1 MPAVSWFAMA
11 LSRLAS
17 PTLLAVSALALAG
30 CFSDRGVALE
40 VDVGDTGA
48 AVVELYLGAE
58 HCDPRTNTAGITCAS
73 IAPPPDGK
81 LALAGEV
88 WFRDGLAPETAQVK
102 GHKATFQ
109 LRADTPT
116 TLPIVVAIGLADG
129 QGTAAVGAVTLHDL
143 SIPVNSA
150 RVVAT
155 TLAAATTAQ
164 PGTTTRTE
172 QDRVLVWR
180 KTTPASSCVMIE
192 HGGTLPVARDFVV
205 PAEDPD
211 CDDVV
216 DSAAMPECNPAAYLG
231 TSMVAGARGRPECF
245 TSSGGPACVLGA
257 FGCKDNVPGTD
268 SSCAPLGSRICVPDA
283 FCSCAAFDE
292 ACTRGQ
298 LGPAS
303 TAARIECQVPTVLSV
318 GAISLCPNRA
328 QAAIDL
334 GAFFTRSQCPQPEI
348 GALPGTGFDDHHTFG
363 GATMKLSSPSR
374 PCQFTITWSDGTRP
388 RLAATD
394 DFGVLRFE
402 PKTGATLLL
411 PIVFHFLPPADNCV
425 TSDFT
430 CSYRGATTDALWS
443 CAP

>member
-1 MPAVSWFAMA
+1 MA
-11 LSRLAS
+11 ISRLAS
-17 PTLLAVSALALAG
+17 PTLLAVPALVLVLAG

-48 AVVELYLGAE
+48 TLVELYLGAE
-58 HCDPRTNTAGITCAS
+58 HCDPRTNTARITCAT

-81 LALAGEV
+81 LALAGDV

-109 LRADTPT
+109 LRTELAT
-116 TLPIVVAIGLADG
+116 TLPIVVAVGFADG
-129 QGTAAVGAVTLHDL
+129 QGTTAVGAVTLHDL
-143 SIPVNSA
+143 SIPVHSA
-150 RVVAT
+150 RVIAT
-155 TLAAATTAQ
+155 TLAPAIPAQ
-164 PGTTTRTE
+164 PGTTTRT
-172 QDRVLVWR
+172 QADRVLVWR

-205 PAEDPD
+205 PADDPD

-216 DSAAMPECNPAAYLG
+216 DDAAMHECNPAAYLG
-231 TSMVAGARGRPECF
+231 TSMVGGARGRPECF
-245 TSSGGPACVLGA
+245 TSSGGPACVLGG
-257 FGCKDNVPGTD
+257 FGCKDNVPGND
-268 SSCAPLGSRICVPDA
+268 SSCAPLGSRTCVPDA
-283 FCSCAAFDE
+283 FCNCATFDE
-292 ACTRGQ
+292 ACTRAQ
-298 LGPAS
+298 LG
-303 TAARIECQVPTVLSV
+303 TAARIECQVPTLLSV
-318 GAISLCPNRA
+318 GAIGLCPNRD

-334 GAFFTRSQCPQPEI
+334 GVFFTGGECAQPEI
-348 GALPGTGFDDHHTFG
+348 GVLPGIGFDDRHSFG

-374 PCQFTITWSDGTRP
+374 PCQFTIAWSDGTRP

-402 PKTGATLLL
+402 PDTGATLLL

-430 CSYRGATTDALWS
+430 CKYLGAPTDALWS
-443 CAP
+443 CVR